1 MRRRRGNDIG
11 GGLLLILFIVILPI
25 MLIIWLCEKIGQQAK
40 NVQYNSKPRLNN
52 NPINNNKTKKNSNH
66 FKWVDGKTDELDIDE
81 IDDIEE
87 LLEDDDLF
95 DN

>member
-1 MRRRRGNDIG
+1 
-11 GGLLLILFIVILPI
+11 
-25 MLIIWLCEKIGQQAK
+25 MLIIWLCEKIGPHAK
-40 NVQYNSKPRLNN
+40 NVQYISKPRLNN

-66 FKWVDGKTDELDIDE
+66 FKWVDGKTDELEIDE